1 MKRFYGLV
9 LLALTVSAVSISV
22 AAQPVAVTL
31 RDVDVFAGPSSE
43 FPPIGTLAPNTEVR
57 VAGCLSDWSW
67 CDVIFPQDRGW
78 VYAVDLGYPYH
89 NERVVILNNGPRLGL
104 AVVTFSLGTYW
115 TAHYRTHPFYAQRQQ
130 WESRVHVQA
139 DRGGPAPKG
148 HAEARARAPEKA
160 GAPQAGQPS
169 AQAEQPRSS
178 QRQSQASQAEQ
189 PRVSQRQP
197 QASQA
202 QQPQA
207 TQQQSQASERA
218 RAEPNAR
225 AGEKTARPPE
235 ESARTEEK
243 SARTQ
248 QRETRQPEEKA
259 QSENARSQQQSARQ
273 PEVARPQ
280 QSARASD
287 ENARPPQ
294 QGARPTEDKASA
306 SRQSGQQSR
315 QPEKGR
321 AEERRQPEESNRQP
335 DSERQ

>member
-1 MKRFYGLV
+1 MKRFYGSLLLV
-9 LLALTVSAVSISV
+9 LAVSAVSMSV
-22 AAQPVAVTL
+22 AAQPAAFTV

-57 VAGCLSDWSW
+57 IAGCLSDWSW
-67 CDVIFPQDRGW
+67 CDVIFPEDRGW
-78 VYAVDLGYPYH
+78 VYAADLAYPYR
-89 NERVVILNNGPRLGL
+89 NERVVILENGPRLGL
-104 AVVTFSLGTYW
+104 PIVTFSLQTYW
-115 TAHYRTHPFYAQRQQ
+115 TAHYRTHKFYAQRQE

-148 HAEARARAPEKA
+148 HAEAKARTPERA
-160 GAPQAGQPS
+160 GATQAGRPS
-169 AQAEQPRSS
+169 AQAEQP
-178 QRQSQASQAEQ
+178 QASQ
-189 PRVSQRQP
+189 R
-197 QASQA
+197 
-202 QQPQA
+202 
-207 TQQQSQASERA
+207 QSQASERA
-218 RAEPNAR
+218 RAEPNAK
-225 AGEKTARPPE
+225 AGEKNARPPE
-235 ESARTEEK
+235 QSARSEEQN
-243 SARTQ
+243 ARTR
-248 QRETRQPEEKA
+248 QRQTPPPEEKT

-273 PEVARPQ
+273 PAEARPQ

-315 QPEKGR
+315 QTEKGR